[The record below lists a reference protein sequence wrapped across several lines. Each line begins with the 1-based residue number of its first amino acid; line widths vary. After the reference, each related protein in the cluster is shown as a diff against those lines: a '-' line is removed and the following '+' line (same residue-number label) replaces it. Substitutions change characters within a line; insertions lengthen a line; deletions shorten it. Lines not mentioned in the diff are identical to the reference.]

1 MKKNYSS
8 GSRTSFWRKIAA
20 RNWRRRAQKLFI
32 YPLIFDFDRFCLY
45 FRSIG
50 RRNVCCSC
58 FNFGYTLGVFRRCN
72 FVFVSQRRYYFGSG
86 HPHLLPHSL
95 SFMMGA
101 LEYYISSHLC
111 YGDGKVHHESAE
123 RVLGI
128 RLYHLFF
135 YTACFC
141 ERRDETERHKE
152 RELLFVCHVYSISI
166 LHIVEHEL
174 MQGKISLDTLL
185 DVLTM
190 HDLCNFECRL

>member
-1 MKKNYSS
+1 LAENRSPELATAGPKTIHIPSHL
-8 GSRTSFWRKIAA
+8 R
-20 RNWRRRAQKLFI
+20 
-32 YPLIFDFDRFCLY
+32 
-45 FRSIG
+45 FRSLLSLFPEHWTAECLLLLFQFWIY
-50 RRNVCCSC
+50 SWC
-58 FNFGYTLGVFRRCN
+58 FQALQ
-72 FVFVSQRRYYFGSG
+72 FVFVSQHRYYFGSG

-128 RLYHLFF
+128 RLYHFFFF

>member
-1 MKKNYSS
+1 MSVHTEACLLTAAGRVGTILLSGMKKNYSS

-135 YTACFC
+135 SILLAFAK
-141 ERRDETERHKE
+141 EETRQKGIKSANCC
-152 RELLFVCHVYSISI
+152 LFVMCIPFLFSIS
-166 LHIVEHEL
+166 LNT
-174 MQGKISLDTLL
+174 S
-185 DVLTM
+185 
-190 HDLCNFECRL
+190 